1 LPVLEV
7 SNRLLVVSSDP
18 TELHDRGEV
27 GVNKPRRIDLLSKL
41 GEKISEWVA
50 SETTKDWEKW
60 KIAAVPGLYV
70 VKMPAKKDTPA
81 HGALE
86 INPADKFGNPTKRR
100 GIYIRSVAEMEQV
113 AAVFG
118 VETLPKELA
127 KLCEALFGEDAAPQT
142 PDADALVIA

>member
-1 LPVLEV
+1 M
-7 SNRLLVVSSDP
+7 SD
-18 TELHDRGEV
+18 LG
-27 GVNKPRRIDLLSKL
+27 KKL
-41 GEKISEWVA
+41 SEWVA

-60 KIAAVPGLYV
+60 KISDHPGLYV
-70 VKMPAKKDTPA
+70 VKMPAKKETPA

-86 INPADKFGNPTKRR
+86 INPADQFGNPTKRR

-118 VETLPKELA
+118 VKALPEKVST
-127 KLCEALFGEDAAPQT
+127 LCEALFGDDAAPQT